1 MGAGNP
7 TDSAR
12 GFLMGQAKLQSPAVV
27 PPRVGD
33 VVKGVA
39 NIIKTRA
46 DNQPTGATESPLPIT
61 PERLELIM
69 AVAKRRE
76 RGSDEMTTSRIAKRF
91 APRAPSIPLS
101 RDYRGALAP
110 LTSPVFAF
118 ASRIRLLT
126 TALIVA
132 ALLPNI
138 TLAVFWFGLV
148 NPPWS
153 RVAVPP
159 KESSHLALKP
169 ATSQPVLS
177 APNLLEAS
185 AGETV
190 SLPIALDGT
199 DGVPARSS
207 IVIKGLPPG
216 SALSEGFAKGKTEWQ
231 LKPDQIGDLRLAL
244 PDSAI
249 GDSKLSL
256 ELVTPDDRIIATA
269 ATTVKMRTIATASPA
284 SVAVADA
291 QVVDDAQVAD
301 IGPEESQQPAMA
313 EATRAE
319 LVPLPDRRP
328 APPPSIDDASWIR
341 STAYV
346 NLRQDP
352 SATAT
357 VVSVVAK
364 GVKLRV
370 TGRQRNWVQVSNP
383 ATSDSGWIYTGNVH
397 ALR

>member
-1 MGAGNP
+1 
-7 TDSAR
+7 
-12 GFLMGQAKLQSPAVV
+12 MGQAKLQSPAIV

-39 NIIKTRA
+39 NNIIKTRA
-46 DNQPTGATESPLPIT
+46 DNQPTGATESPLPVT

-76 RGSDEMTTSRIAKRF
+76 RGTDEMATSRIAKRF

-110 LTSPVFAF
+110 LTSPVFAL

-132 ALLPNI
+132 ALLPNL

-153 RVAVPP
+153 RVAAPP

-169 ATSQPVLS
+169 TMAQPVLS
-177 APNLLEAS
+177 APNILEAS

-216 SALSEGFAKGKTEWQ
+216 SALSEGYAKGETEWR
-231 LKPDQIGDLRLAL
+231 LKPDQIGDLHLAL
-244 PDSAI
+244 PGSAT
-249 GDSKLSL
+249 GESKLSI

-269 ATTVKMRTIATASPA
+269 ATTVEMRADATASLA
-284 SVAVADA
+284 SDAVADA
-291 QVVDDAQVAD
+291 QVAG
-301 IGPEESQQPAMA
+301 IEPEEPGPDESRQSAMV
-313 EATRAE
+313 EATPAE

-341 STAYV
+341 PTAYV

-352 SATAT
+352 SSTAT

>member
-1 MGAGNP
+1 
-7 TDSAR
+7 
-12 GFLMGQAKLQSPAVV
+12 MGQAKLQSPVIV

-33 VVKGVA
+33 VVKGTA
-39 NIIKTRA
+39 NTIIKTT
-46 DNQPTGATESPLPIT
+46 QPTGATESPLPVT

-69 AVAKRRE
+69 ALAKRRE
-76 RGSDEMTTSRIAKRF
+76 RGSDEVATSRIAKRF

-110 LTSPVFAF
+110 LTSPVFAL

-132 ALLPNI
+132 ALLPNLI
-138 TLAVFWFGLV
+138 LAVFWFGLV
-148 NPPWS
+148 TPPWS
-153 RVAVPP
+153 RVPATPQ
-159 KESSHLALKP
+159 ESSHLAPKP
-169 ATSQPVLS
+169 TMSQPVLS
-177 APNLLEAS
+177 APNILEAS

-216 SALSEGFAKGKTEWQ
+216 SALSEGYANGDTEWR

-244 PDSAI
+244 PDSAS
-249 GDSKLSL
+249 GESKLSV
-256 ELVTPDDRIIATA
+256 ELVTPDNKIIATA
-269 ATTVKMRTIATASPA
+269 ATAVKMRVAATASLA
-284 SVAVADA
+284 SDAAAAV
-291 QVVDDAQVAD
+291 QVVDIA
-301 IGPEESQQPAMA
+301 PEEPGPDEPVQTAMV
-313 EATRAE
+313 EATPAE

-328 APPPSIDDASWIR
+328 APPPSIEDASWIR
-341 STAYV
+341 PTAYV

>member
-1 MGAGNP
+1 
-7 TDSAR
+7 
-12 GFLMGQAKLQSPAVV
+12 MGQAKLQSPAIV

-33 VVKGVA
+33 VVKEVA
-39 NIIKTRA
+39 NDIIKTRA

-76 RGSDEMTTSRIAKRF
+76 RGTDEMATSRIAKRF

-110 LTSPVFAF
+110 LTSPVFAL

-126 TALIVA
+126 TALVVA
-132 ALLPNI
+132 ALLPNL
-138 TLAVFWFGLV
+138 TLAAFWFGLV

-153 RVAVPP
+153 GVAAPP
-159 KESSHLALKP
+159 KESPHLAPKP
-169 ATSQPVLS
+169 TMSQPVLS
-177 APNLLEAS
+177 APNILEAS
-185 AGETV
+185 AGDTV
-190 SLPIALDGT
+190 ALPIALDGT

-216 SALSEGFAKGKTEWQ
+216 SALSEGYAKGETEWR
-231 LKPDQIGDLRLAL
+231 LKPDQIGDLHLTL

-249 GDSKLSL
+249 GESKLSV

-269 ATTVKMRTIATASPA
+269 ATTVKMRTDATASLT
-284 SVAVADA
+284 SSAVADA
-291 QVVDDAQVAD
+291 KVVDIEPQEPGPDA
-301 IGPEESQQPAMA
+301 SQQSAMV
-313 EATRAE
+313 EATPGE
-319 LVPLPDRRP
+319 IVPLPDRRP

-341 STAYV
+341 PTAYV

-352 SATAT
+352 SPTAT

-397 ALR
+397 ASR